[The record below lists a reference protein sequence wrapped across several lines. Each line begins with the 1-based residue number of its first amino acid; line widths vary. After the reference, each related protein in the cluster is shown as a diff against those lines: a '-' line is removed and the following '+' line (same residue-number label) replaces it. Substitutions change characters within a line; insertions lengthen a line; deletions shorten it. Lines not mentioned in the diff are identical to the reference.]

1 MDLCIK
7 FDFIFVILLRGSFSF
22 PEAIQNLHLK
32 FSNTISTTNVAL
44 KSQQSVLCYF
54 QALHSKYRTSFSC
67 DIWGDPF
74 AIFDPWHKQKNE
86 GLFNRIKSSF
96 LFWKERVSLP
106 FVQCSIELK
115 ESKVLIFWGLLCLK
129 EAKSREL
136 DIDQVTLQVFK

>member
-7 FDFIFVILLRGSFSF
+7 FDFIFALLLRGSFSF

-32 FSNTISTTNVAL
+32 FSNTISTTSVAL
-44 KSQQSVLCYF
+44 KFQQLVLCYF
-54 QALHSKYRTSFSC
+54 QVLHSKYRTSFSC

-74 AIFDPWHKQKNE
+74 SIFDPWRKQKNE
-86 GLFNRIKSSF
+86 GLFSRIKSSF

-106 FVQCSIELK
+106 FVQYNIELK

-129 EAKSREL
+129 EAKSRAL
-136 DIDQVTLQVFK
+136 DIGQVILQAFK